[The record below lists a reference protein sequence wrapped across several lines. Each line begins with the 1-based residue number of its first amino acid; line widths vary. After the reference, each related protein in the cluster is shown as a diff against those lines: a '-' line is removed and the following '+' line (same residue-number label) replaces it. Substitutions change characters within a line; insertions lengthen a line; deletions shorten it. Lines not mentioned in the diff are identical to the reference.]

1 MANQVWYKI
10 ERSRNGGRFWSHLI
24 GFDTISL
31 EKIRVIYKNEIEKHP
46 SDWIRIVKC
55 EESSVEEHLGNK
67 KRNKQGNK

>member
-10 ERSRNGGRFWSHLI
+10 ERSRNEGKFWVHLV
-24 GFDTISL
+24 GFDTPNL
-31 EKIRVIYKNEIEKHP
+31 ETIREIYEMEIKNHP

-55 EESSVEEHLGNK
+55 EESSFEEHLGNK